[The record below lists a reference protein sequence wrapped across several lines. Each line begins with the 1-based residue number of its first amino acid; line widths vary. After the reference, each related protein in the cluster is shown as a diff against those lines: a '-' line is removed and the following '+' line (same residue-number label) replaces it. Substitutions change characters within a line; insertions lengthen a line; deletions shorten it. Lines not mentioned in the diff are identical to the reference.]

1 MPQETLLNSAAALLA
16 VCAGTA
22 AAGII
27 TRTFIFETEAKDD
40 NPALP
45 LFSFSI
51 YLTDVPLDNHDYGSV
66 GAQTWG
72 GACILAEMIVEAPT
86 AFGIPEIITSMPLR
100 CLELGAGTGLV
111 SLTVGK
117 IIQSKLATV
126 TPKLLGELG
135 RLEVV
140 ATDYYPSV
148 LANLDTNIKANFSS
162 STSNAICIESQALD
176 WSQFS
181 SPEYLSQAI
190 SLQLPFDVVYGADII
205 YEDQH
210 AEWIKLCLWK
220 LLKKPTH
227 MQREPTFHL
236 IIPLRQTHQAESN
249 TIERVFCREK
259 SEPDIRRPKHDGGEL
274 IIKHRETILC
284 DAETGND
291 NERVEYLYY
300 RIGWDI

>member
-1 MPQETLLNSAAALLA
+1 MSPPTSYLPAIKNLDKCQPETLLEYVKYLRNLYCPPVRGSRRRDSLKTSRYSPPIQDDPFEHNYAIKWLTALISRYGDNDTEVLPVGQMPQETLLNSAAALLA

-126 TPKLLGELG
+126 TPNLLGELG

-181 SPEYLSQAI
+181 SPEYLSQA
-190 SLQLPFDVVYGADII
+190 
-205 YEDQH
+205 
-210 AEWIKLCLWK
+210 
-220 LLKKPTH
+220 
-227 MQREPTFHL
+227 
-236 IIPLRQTHQAESN
+236 
-249 TIERVFCREK
+249 
-259 SEPDIRRPKHDGGEL
+259 
-274 IIKHRETILC
+274 
-284 DAETGND
+284 
-291 NERVEYLYY
+291 
-300 RIGWDI
+300 